1 MIRVVIDTNVF
12 VSSFFGGN
20 PRKIIDLWK
29 NGSIVLCLSQEII
42 EEYLAVLNRL
52 GLDNTKEI
60 SNLTRL
66 FAEGYNSIFTAKTFK
81 LEVVKEEVEDQ
92 GTKDELAE
100 FVKEFQAD
108 VESPQQTE
116 ADDETVPLREQDTT
130 EALVEKDK
138 ELIKAANKPAIAKPF
153 RPGDLRNMIAK
164 AAEALG
170 FKEKIV
176 TSQKVGANPLV

>member
-66 FAEGYNSIFTAKTFK
+66 FAEGYNSIFSAKTSK
-81 LEVVKEEVEDQ
+81 LEVVKEDVEDNKFLECAVALNSKIIVS
-92 GTKDELAE
+92 GDKHLTSIRKYIDIVIMSPRE
-100 FVKEFQAD
+100 FIECH
-108 VESPQQTE
+108 
-116 ADDETVPLREQDTT
+116 
-130 EALVEKDK
+130 
-138 ELIKAANKPAIAKPF
+138 NF
-153 RPGDLRNMIAK
+153 RLNNDILN
-164 AAEALG
+164 
-170 FKEKIV
+170 
-176 TSQKVGANPLV
+176 

>member
-66 FAEGYNSIFTAKTFK
+66 FAEGYNSIFTAKTSK
-81 LEVVKEEVEDQ
+81 LEVVKEDVEDNKFLECAVALNSKIIVS
-92 GTKDELAE
+92 GDKHLKS
-100 FVKEFQAD
+100 VKRYID
-108 VESPQQTE
+108 IDIMSPRESI
-116 ADDETVPLREQDTT
+116 DRH
-130 EALVEKDK
+130 
-138 ELIKAANKPAIAKPF
+138 NF
-153 RPGDLRNMIAK
+153 
-164 AAEALG
+164 
-170 FKEKIV
+170 F
-176 TSQKVGANPLV
+176 

>member
-66 FAEGYNSIFTAKTFK
+66 FAEGYNSIFTAKTSK
-81 LEVVKEEVEDQ
+81 LEVVKEDVEDNKFLECAVALNSKIIVS
-92 GTKDELAE
+92 GDKHLTSIRKYIDIVIMSPRE
-100 FVKEFQAD
+100 FIECH
-108 VESPQQTE
+108 
-116 ADDETVPLREQDTT
+116 
-130 EALVEKDK
+130 
-138 ELIKAANKPAIAKPF
+138 NF
-153 RPGDLRNMIAK
+153 RLNNDNI
-164 AAEALG
+164 
-170 FKEKIV
+170 I
-176 TSQKVGANPLV
+176 

>member
-66 FAEGYNSIFTAKTFK
+66 FAEGYNSIFTAKTSK
-81 LEVVKEEVEDQ
+81 LEVVKEDVEDNKFLECAVALNSKIIVS
-92 GTKDELAE
+92 GDKHLTSIRKYIDIVIMSPHE
-100 FVKEFQAD
+100 FIECH
-108 VESPQQTE
+108 
-116 ADDETVPLREQDTT
+116 
-130 EALVEKDK
+130 
-138 ELIKAANKPAIAKPF
+138 NF
-153 RPGDLRNMIAK
+153 RLNNDILN
-164 AAEALG
+164 
-170 FKEKIV
+170 
-176 TSQKVGANPLV
+176 

>member
-66 FAEGYNSIFTAKTFK
+66 FAEGYNSIFTAKTSK
-81 LEVVKEEVEDQ
+81 LEVVKEDVEDNKFLECAVALNSKIIVS
-92 GTKDELAE
+92 GDKHLTSIRKYIDIVIMSPRE
-100 FVKEFQAD
+100 FIECH
-108 VESPQQTE
+108 
-116 ADDETVPLREQDTT
+116 
-130 EALVEKDK
+130 
-138 ELIKAANKPAIAKPF
+138 NF
-153 RPGDLRNMIAK
+153 RLNNDILN
-164 AAEALG
+164 
-170 FKEKIV
+170 
-176 TSQKVGANPLV
+176 

>member
-1 MIRVVIDTNVF
+1 MTRVVIDTNVF

-81 LEVVKEEVEDQ
+81 LEVVKEDVEDNKFLECAVALNSKIIVS
-92 GTKDELAE
+92 GDKHLTSIRKYIDIVIMSPRE
-100 FVKEFQAD
+100 FIECH
-108 VESPQQTE
+108 
-116 ADDETVPLREQDTT
+116 
-130 EALVEKDK
+130 
-138 ELIKAANKPAIAKPF
+138 NF
-153 RPGDLRNMIAK
+153 RLNNDIIN
-164 AAEALG
+164 
-170 FKEKIV
+170 
-176 TSQKVGANPLV
+176 

>member
-1 MIRVVIDTNVF
+1 MTRVVIDTNVF

-81 LEVVKEEVEDQ
+81 LEVVKEEVEDNKFLECAVALNSKIIVS
-92 GTKDELAE
+92 GDKHLTSIRKYIDIVIMSPRE
-100 FVKEFQAD
+100 FIECH
-108 VESPQQTE
+108 
-116 ADDETVPLREQDTT
+116 
-130 EALVEKDK
+130 
-138 ELIKAANKPAIAKPF
+138 NF
-153 RPGDLRNMIAK
+153 RLNNDIIN
-164 AAEALG
+164 
-170 FKEKIV
+170 
-176 TSQKVGANPLV
+176 

>member
-66 FAEGYNSIFTAKTFK
+66 FAEGYNSIFTAKTSK
-81 LEVVKEEVEDQ
+81 LEVVKEDVEDNKFLECAVALNSKIIVS
-92 GTKDELAE
+92 GDKHLTSIRKYIDIVIMPPCE
-100 FVKEFQAD
+100 FIECH
-108 VESPQQTE
+108 
-116 ADDETVPLREQDTT
+116 
-130 EALVEKDK
+130 
-138 ELIKAANKPAIAKPF
+138 NF
-153 RPGDLRNMIAK
+153 RLNNDILN
-164 AAEALG
+164 
-170 FKEKIV
+170 
-176 TSQKVGANPLV
+176 